1 MLSLDKIE
9 ESILELERGDTCF
22 SVCEKLAYLYIV
34 RDHLKGYSM
43 SPEAVLQLAGESEF
57 LQSVNGSDP
66 AAIMPIMDE
75 LMDAIHALHP
85 RMYDA
90 VMQKIR
96 DKT

>member
-22 SVCEKLAYLYIV
+22 SVCEKLASLYTV
-34 RDHLKGYSM
+34 RDHLRGYST
-43 SPEAVLQLAGESEF
+43 SPEAVLQLAGESDF
-57 LQSVNGSDP
+57 MQAINGADP

-75 LMDAIHALHP
+75 LMDTIHALHP